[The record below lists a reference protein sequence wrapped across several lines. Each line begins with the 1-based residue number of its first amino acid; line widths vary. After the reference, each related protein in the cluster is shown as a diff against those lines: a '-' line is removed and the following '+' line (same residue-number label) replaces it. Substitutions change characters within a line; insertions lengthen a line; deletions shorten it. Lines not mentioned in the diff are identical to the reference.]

1 MCRGDGFGCA
11 IQVYSVLPF
20 FFFFLIPL
28 VSACVVLCI
37 RPICEV
43 CTLFP
48 FLSTLNSS
56 VELFGGSQVSFLLSV
71 KGNGELV
78 DADSF
83 PNVFCFGLV
92 LFMSRDTVHDLVES
106 LGRKGRLAKT
116 GT

>member
-20 FFFFLIPL
+20 FFFLIPL
-28 VSACVVLCI
+28 VSARGVLCI